1 MPGGRQAHRG
11 VNSLYMRERSPP
23 HAEEDPLLEP
33 PTRRTRNGRP
43 RGRPKMR
50 VQPAATPSVDED
62 DQAVGLHIGGGGTS
76 SDSSDHGEATIAT
89 AGGSTCTASGS
100 TSSGVY
106 LRGPSQLPVRPI
118 PLHRCPVIR
127 PSGDK

>member
-11 VNSLYMRERSPP
+11 VNTLYMRERSPP
-23 HAEEDPLLEP
+23 HAEDDPLPEP
-33 PTRRTRNGRP
+33 SMRRTRSGRP
-43 RGRPKMR
+43 RGRPRTR

-76 SDSSDHGEATIAT
+76 SDSSDHREAAIAT
-89 AGGSTCTASGS
+89 PGGSTSTASAS

-106 LRGPSQLPVRPI
+106 LRRPSQLPARPI
-118 PLHRCPVIR
+118 PLHRGPVIR